1 MTETI
6 INPDSSKQKKK
17 NRLQLAL
24 VILIPTVAMAM
35 AWIMYFT
42 GVLIPEGRTNK
53 GELLLPPARFADLH
67 LQDGEKSAEVSETE
81 GQWRVIVFG
90 SNRCDDPQCVKSLYK
105 TRQVHI
111 ALGKDADRMTR
122 LYIAPEKPAPSS
134 ELETEHPGIYWLN
147 ADQDHVQTTLGLKQW
162 PENRIF
168 IVDPLGN
175 LIMGYQVDQ
184 SGGDLLNDLKKL
196 LKASNIG

>member
-1 MTETI
+1 MTKTTM
-6 INPDSSKQKKK
+6 NK

-24 VILIPTVAMAM
+24 VILIPSIAMGL

-42 GVLIPEGRTNK
+42 GAWVPDGRTNK
-53 GELLLPPARFADLH
+53 GELLLPPAQFSALH
-67 LQDGEKSAEVSETE
+67 LQDGEKFVDAAETE
-81 GQWRVIVFG
+81 GLWRVVVFG
-90 SNRCDDPQCVKSLYK
+90 SARCAESECIESLYK

-111 ALGKDADRMTR
+111 ALGKESERVTR
-122 LYIAPEKPAPSS
+122 FYIAPEQPVPSS

-147 ADQDHVQTTLGLKQW
+147 ADTNHVQTALGLKHW

-168 IVDPLGN
+168 IIDPLGN
-175 LIMGYQVDQ
+175 LIMGYRVDQ
-184 SGGDLLNDLKKL
+184 PGGDVLNDLKKL